1 MSDSFYKIK
10 KKISILIL
18 MMLFLSCKKE
28 KVSITRQKDG
38 EQEFQYY
45 FEIKKQDKSFSIFF
59 NKEKKII
66 EIISFSGVNKVKREI
81 LKSNEMDINNYNR
94 IIQNVFNI
102 NIFEKVNNNKGGLEI
117 NVFATLDFKEHLEV
131 QFFNIKDVSKEISPS
146 FNNLIFLLK
155 RKNIEIN
162 KLLNDE

>member
-18 MMLFLSCKKE
+18 MILFLSCKKE
-28 KVSITRQKDG
+28 KVSITQQKDG

-45 FEIKKQDKSFSIFF
+45 FEIKKKDKSFSIFF

-66 EIISFSGVNKVKREI
+66 EIISFSGVNKVKSEI

-94 IIQNVFNI
+94 IIQNVLNI
-102 NIFEKVNNNKGGLEI
+102 NIFDKVNNNKGGLEI
-117 NVFATLDFKEHLEV
+117 NVFATLDFKEQLEL
-131 QFFNIKDVSKEISPS
+131 QFFNIKDVRNEISPS

-155 RKNIEIN
+155 RENIEMN